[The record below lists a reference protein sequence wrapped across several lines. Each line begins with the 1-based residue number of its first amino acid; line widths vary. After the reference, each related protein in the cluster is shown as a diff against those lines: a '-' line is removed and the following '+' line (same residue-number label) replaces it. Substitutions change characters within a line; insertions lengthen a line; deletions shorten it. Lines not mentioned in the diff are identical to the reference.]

1 MKKSDKKIEQNIRE
15 SLTQVCEIAQENV
28 EGFEWISHKVH
39 YGNVAGSIQITCM
52 FTEFRNA
59 KMAKHDEYLYQLI
72 QQSLSL
78 IDIDIKDIRRHV
90 DFDNGNPYE
99 KSKRS
104 MAWPYWYSSPNI
116 LRLQWELSAFKVRP
130 LIFFQHC
137 SQSLQRDWVHQSIK
151 SYTYIARHCLGRYV

>member
-28 EGFEWISHKVH
+28 EGFEWISHRVH
-39 YGNVAGSIQITCM
+39 YGNVAGSIHITCM
-52 FTEFRNA
+52 FTEFHNA

-104 MAWPYWYSSPNI
+104 MA
-116 LRLQWELSAFKVRP
+116 
-130 LIFFQHC
+130 
-137 SQSLQRDWVHQSIK
+137 
-151 SYTYIARHCLGRYV
+151 